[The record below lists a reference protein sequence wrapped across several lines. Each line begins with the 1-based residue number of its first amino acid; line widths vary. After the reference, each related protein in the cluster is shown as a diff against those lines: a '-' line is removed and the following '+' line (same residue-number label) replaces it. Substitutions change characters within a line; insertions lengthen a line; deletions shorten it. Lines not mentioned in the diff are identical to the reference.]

1 MTRLRK
7 IVDKTSADI
16 LSRYEPSD
24 ICVGLAL
31 EDLAPSEAIQR
42 LHNEQQYSDLVQFL
56 CFALP
61 IRDSIWYGVQCLDFR
76 QGRWTPAEEQALE
89 AARVWAWDPGEIH
102 RIRAQKT
109 ATRVGLRSGPGWLAQ
124 AVFWN
129 GSGSISEPGEEAL
142 APPAYLYAH
151 AVAAAINSAA
161 VMPPW
166 PPGTPGKD
174 AYYGHAGDVGIALA
188 HGQDASAVG
197 YHNEK
202 INDGVEDK

>member
-24 ICVGLAL
+24 VCVGLAL
-31 EDLAPSEAIQR
+31 EDLAPSETIQR
-42 LHNEQQYSDLVQFL
+42 LHNEQQHSDLVQFL

-61 IRDSIWYGVQCLDFR
+61 IRDSIWYGVQCLDLR
-76 QGRWTPAEEQALE
+76 QGHWIPAEEQALE

-109 ATRVGLRSGPGWLAQ
+109 AARAGLRSGPGWLAQ

-151 AVAAAINSAA
+151 AVAAAINLAA

-166 PPGTPGKD
+166 PPGALGKE
-174 AYYGHAGDVGIALA
+174 AYYSQAGNVGIALA
-188 HGQDASAVG
+188 YGQSDDVVG
-197 YHNEK
+197 R
-202 INDGVEDK
+202 DDKTGKDVA